1 LPYSSR
7 PDNRKLQ
14 QEATREGKKKIMVN
28 MTLVVSDLV
37 KGSTQ
42 IIFLQKQKIAMILLV
57 KNKNTDDWAHYSI
70 REA

>member
-1 LPYSSR
+1 
-7 PDNRKLQ
+7 
-14 QEATREGKKKIMVN
+14 MVN